1 VILYD
6 GPPMC
11 RDCGGWLGST
21 GEVCLCGG
29 VSQYRSVQRADP
41 APEEDR
47 AAGRRTLTWE
57 EAMAQLWERYVPR

>member
-21 GEVCLCGG
+21 SELCLCGG
-29 VSQYRSVQRADP
+29 VSQYRSVQHADP
-41 APEEDR
+41 APEENR
-47 AAGRRTLTWE
+47 ATERRALTWE
-57 EAMAQLWERYVPR
+57 DAMTELWRRYVP